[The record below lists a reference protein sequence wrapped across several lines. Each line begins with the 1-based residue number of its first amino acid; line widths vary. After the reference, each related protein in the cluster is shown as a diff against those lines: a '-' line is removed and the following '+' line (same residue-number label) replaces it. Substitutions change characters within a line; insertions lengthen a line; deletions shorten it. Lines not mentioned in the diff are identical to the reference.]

1 MRVLWDSIQDYTS
14 VCETERASFGNLV
27 ARGTAPEGCVAPQ
40 RAETPCTAS
49 DPARALSMRGPAP
62 PPRQARA
69 AAAALPLLLLTAL
82 ALAALAPAA
91 AQLAPWLVIT
101 DLQAAKAAG
110 GVEVSIV
117 GPPQQPFSRP
127 PPRTLDSHLLADFA
141 AQLNQLQDVSSQGD
155 NAFTDTAEQVSGL
168 GFVWCGVVPSAT

>member
-1 MRVLWDSIQDYTS
+1 MW
-14 VCETERASFGNLV
+14 G
-27 ARGTAPEGCVAPQ
+27 
-40 RAETPCTAS
+40 
-49 DPARALSMRGPAP
+49 MRGPAP
-62 PPRQARA
+62 PPHRARA
-69 AAAALPLLLLTAL
+69 AAGVAAGIPLLLLTAL
-82 ALAALAPAA
+82 ALALAAVAPAA

-117 GPPQQPFSRP
+117 GPPQQPFSRA
-127 PPRTLDSHLLADFA
+127 PPRTLDPHLLADFA
-141 AQLNQLQDVSSQGD
+141 AQLNLLQDVSSQGD